1 MMPILSA
8 MEKRFEG
15 SAKPHLWRN
24 SSKKAPF
31 LTGLQEEL
39 ASPYRRASLLRHGKR
54 ADSAGLR
61 GVPPF
66 AVNTSMKMGM

>member
-8 MEKRFEG
+8 TKKGICEQRKAASLEKFLEKG
-15 SAKPHLWRN
+15 SVLN
-24 SSKKAPF
+24 
-31 LTGLQEEL
+31 GLREEL

-54 ADSAGLR
+54 VDSACLR